1 MWGMRFF
8 LKSLFI
14 VFFVNFLLILLFE
27 KYLEIERS
35 TSLLMLLQIAIMTV
49 YMTFISKEGM
59 ESFGIRLP
67 NKNSWL
73 MGVLLTFLGA
83 IFVNFLVGYGGIT
96 DRHPVFSDFSPIE
109 AVFIFIICAP
119 ISEELLFRGWVMQ
132 ITDPLKSRGIHL
144 GGVFLSLPNCI
155 ATLWFVLDQ
164 LQLFFMEMGWQFV
177 LAALCSAVF
186 MGLITGYYREKTDS
200 LFVAI
205 VLHSLFNAIGCVFYY
220 NIF

>member
-1 MWGMRFF
+1 M
-8 LKSLFI
+8 
-14 VFFVNFLLILLFE
+14 ILLFE

-35 TSLLMLLQIAIMTV
+35 TSLLMLLQIAIMTI

-67 NKNSWL
+67 NKSSWF
-73 MGVLLTFLGA
+73 MGVFLTILGA
-83 IFVNFLVGYGGIT
+83 IFVNFLLGYGGIA

-109 AVFIFIICAP
+109 AVFIFIVCAP

-132 ITDPLKSRGIHL
+132 ITDPLKSRGIRL
-144 GGVFLSLPNCI
+144 KGVFLSLPNCI

-164 LQLFFMEMGWQFV
+164 LQLFFMEMSWPFV
-177 LAALCSAVF
+177 LTAFCSAIF

-205 VLHSLFNAIGCVFYY
+205 VLHSLFNAIGCAFYY
-220 NIF
+220 NVF